1 VPEADGAAVYDRKGL
16 ARRLAQAVE
25 LAGGSA
31 RVLRESGVK
40 ASTYSRYIKEQSEAS
55 AEKLGRI
62 AEVAGVS
69 LDWLVL
75 DRGAPVFEQEGEP
88 PPLPAGPDMV
98 MIPHSHVRPRV
109 AEPADSRSALV
120 EKLPFPRALLHRL
133 GLGAGEVEFVR
144 AVGDSMEPTI
154 DDGALVL
161 IDRTRKEI
169 AGDAIYLVTLDGE
182 ARLERVRRNIDGSIL
197 LISDN
202 RRYDPEHV
210 GRQDVERLAVQGR
223 ACWTEKRL

>member
-1 VPEADGAAVYDRKGL
+1 MPR
-16 ARRLAQAVE
+16 Q
-25 LAGGSA
+25 
-31 RVLRESGVK
+31 

-75 DRGAPVFEQEGEP
+75 DRGAPIFEQEGAP
-88 PPLPAGPDMV
+88 PGMPIGPDMAMV
-98 MIPHSHVRPRV
+98 SHSGVRPRI
-109 AEPADSRSALV
+109 ADDPQAPATV
-120 EKLPFPRALLHRL
+120 EKMPFPRSLLRRL
-133 GLGAGEVEFVR
+133 GLGPDEVEFVH
-144 AVGDSMEPTI
+144 AAGDSMEPTI
-154 DDGALVL
+154 DDGAVVL

-182 ARLERVRRNIDGSIL
+182 ARLERVRRNIDGSIS

-202 RRYDPEHV
+202 RRYDPE
-210 GRQDVERLAVQGR
+210 RLRREDAERLEVHGR